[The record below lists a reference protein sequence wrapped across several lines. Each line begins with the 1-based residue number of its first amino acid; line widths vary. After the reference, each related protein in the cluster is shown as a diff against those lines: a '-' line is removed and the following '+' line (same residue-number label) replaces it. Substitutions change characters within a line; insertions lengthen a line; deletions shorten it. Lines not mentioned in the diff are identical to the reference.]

1 MYFYASILFKIFFKL
16 LNLIYDMAI
25 KPSCYYRGSMFYI
38 RISKENIKIF
48 FKTGSI
54 FLPILYVL
62 LNIVFHNVPN
72 IGLFV
77 FYIWI
82 IIIILKHNIIICHH
96 FDHVNAYCYDGYS
109 AFHSPDESA
118 TTGCSFLTVIFCCWF
133 PCFNTFVTSKHKP
146 VPIKP
151 ITNTNQINQE
161 NDLKSTNT
169 YSIWWIKL

>member
-82 IIIILKHNIIICHH
+82 IIIILKHNINYMPSFRSCKCILLRWLQCISLTWWVSNNRV
-96 FDHVNAYCYDGYS
+96 HVSDS
-109 AFHSPDESA
+109 HILLLVSMFHY
-118 TTGCSFLTVIFCCWF
+118 I
-133 PCFNTFVTSKHKP
+133 
-146 VPIKP
+146 
-151 ITNTNQINQE
+151 
-161 NDLKSTNT
+161 
-169 YSIWWIKL
+169 